1 MLHNRYQFTKRKLA
15 LVIPAHNEEVVIA
28 DTIRSAIAAG
38 QHPADIFVVSDGSVD
53 QTVAI
58 ARAYLS
64 AANVLDQPQGGKANA
79 ILNGI
84 AQFRIIER
92 YQWMHVAD
100 ADGVF
105 DPTYFIELLS
115 RLDPKF
121 VAATG
126 YVMSLKG
133 GLISQYRTYEYT
145 IGLEIFRR
153 IQSFFNVITVIPG
166 PTSIFRTDIL
176 NQLDFTVNSL
186 TEDMDL
192 TIQIHR
198 GKLGRIQYIP
208 QARTLTQDPKDI
220 RDFTKQ
226 VLRWYRGS
234 FQVMQRHKIGRRAK
248 GIDLYL
254 GGMMLDQ
261 AVFGLSL
268 IMYPAYAIGAHQ
280 FGLLGF
286 SFLFDVTLFGAF
298 AAFAAWR
305 QDRPDVFAAFPLFY
319 ILRFLTLGIFYWS
332 WFEIVVLRKFR
343 TADAGWSTAGRRY
356 RITTDAAA

>member
-1 MLHNRYQFTKRKLA
+1 MPFNRYQFRKRKLA
-15 LVIPAHNEEVVIA
+15 LVVPAHNEEVVIA
-28 DTIRSAIAAG
+28 DTLRSAIAAG
-38 QHPADIFVVSDGSVD
+38 QNAADIFVVSDGSVD
-53 QTVAI
+53 ETVAI
-58 ARAYLS
+58 ARQFVPK
-64 AANVLDQPQGGKANA
+64 ANVLAQPQGGKANA
-79 ILNGI
+79 ILNAISHFHI
-84 AQFRIIER
+84 ASR
-92 YQWMHVAD
+92 YDWMHVAD

-105 DPTYFIELLS
+105 DPTYFTELLA
-115 RLDPKF
+115 RLDPRF

-145 IGLEIFRR
+145 IGLEIYRR
-153 IQSFFNVITVIPG
+153 IQAFFNVITVIPG
-166 PTSIFRTDIL
+166 PTSIFRTDVL
-176 NQLDFTVNSL
+176 SKLDFTVNSL

-220 RDFTKQ
+220 RDYVKQ

-234 FQVMQRHKIGRRAK
+234 FQVMQRHKIGLRPKR
-248 GIDLYL
+248 IDLYL

-268 IMYPAYAIGAHQ
+268 LVYPAYAIGAHQ
-280 FGLLGF
+280 YGLLGF
-286 SFLFDVTLFGAF
+286 SFLFDVTLFGLF

-305 QDRPDVFAAFPLFY
+305 QKRFDVFAAFPLFY
-319 ILRFLTLGIFYWS
+319 IFRFLTLGIFYWS

-343 TADAGWSTAGRRY
+343 SADAGWSTAGRRY
-356 RITTDAAA
+356 RIATDAAA